1 MAALL
6 GVALAAGIAIISV
19 PQIRTMLSASST
31 PAGACA
37 PAAAAAPAGTATSRD
52 AAAPALV
59 DGSAVADSSGPS
71 TPPTPASAGVSGSS
85 AAAPDATTPAAP
97 DPSTASTA
105 PTTAPAPATT
115 APATTAPATTA
126 PAASTAPT
134 PCSPPTATA
143 PPPAANTDCV
153 IIVPAHP
160 LTAAGL
166 ATPYKLTGPDGMSPE
181 DSGCTMANSANLGA
195 FVQATILNPANGAL
209 SVYEPLVITQGTQP
223 AAAPVAPRLPRHAVV
238 TIDFGFNGTNLI
250 QVGATPYALRQ
261 GHCVNGLPGS
271 IFGQVSFCHGTAFFR
286 AARRAERR
294 GRLVVPAAGTS
305 PVTGQ
310 ACPTTRDFTIVDQDP
325 SDNVTTKYLITA
337 DGRTAQVNGA
347 NAAALPGAT
356 AISNGSD
363 NALLDGF
370 MDPALGCKPF
380 AVPDL
385 SQGGALGTSQALD
398 ELSAARSQAPPVALV
413 PANDEM
419 VLAGNSFSAAKTDL
433 YRSNVGQP
441 AISARNNRAS
451 SPARFC
457 QNMVNIQTPFL
468 NANATVLA
476 AQPSPVPGVGTNLL
490 TFMANRLS
498 MSFANLNCQDF
509 GLQNPVTVTLDNDGV
524 ATAAIFD
531 TTQQV
536 ATGGSS
542 TGPSGIRR
550 RHGHRHHWYMNPSQ
564 M

>member
-1 MAALL
+1 
-6 GVALAAGIAIISV
+6 
-19 PQIRTMLSASST
+19 
-31 PAGACA
+31 
-37 PAAAAAPAGTATSRD
+37 
-52 AAAPALV
+52 
-59 DGSAVADSSGPS
+59 
-71 TPPTPASAGVSGSS
+71 
-85 AAAPDATTPAAP
+85 
-97 DPSTASTA
+97 
-105 PTTAPAPATT
+105 
-115 APATTAPATTA
+115 
-126 PAASTAPT
+126 
-134 PCSPPTATA
+134 
-143 PPPAANTDCV
+143 V

-166 ATPYKLTGPDGMSPE
+166 ATPYKLTGPDGTTPE
-181 DSGCTMANSANLGA
+181 ASGCTMANSANLGA
-195 FVQATILNPANGAL
+195 FVQATILDPATGAL
-209 SVYEPLVITQGTQP
+209 SVYEPLVITKGMRP
-223 AAAPVAPRLPRHAVV
+223 AAAPVVPTLPKRAVV
-238 TIDFGFNGTNLI
+238 TIDFGFNGTNLT

-261 GHCVNGLPGS
+261 GRCVNGLPGS

-294 GRLVVPAAGTS
+294 GRLVVPSAGTS

-337 DGRTAQVNGA
+337 DGRTAQLNGA

-380 AVPDL
+380 TAPDL
-385 SQGGALGTSQALD
+385 SQDGAPGTSQALD
-398 ELSAARSQAPPVALV
+398 ELSAARSQAAPVALV

-419 VLAGNSFSAAKTDL
+419 VLVGNSFSAVKTNL

-441 AISARNNRAS
+441 AISARNNRSS
-451 SPARFC
+451 SPAKFC
-457 QNMVNIQTPFL
+457 QNMINIQTPFL
-468 NANATVLA
+468 NANEALLATRA
-476 AQPSPVPGVGTNLL
+476 SPVPAVGNNLL

-509 GLQNPVTVTLDNDGV
+509 GLKNPVTVTLDNDGA
-524 ATAAIFD
+524 ATAATFD